1 MKNQKITTTY
11 RKDAQGRC
19 RYNRFVDCDRKADC
33 TTCGWNPSCY
43 ACRVEALRLLAR
55 VGLLVRR

>member
-1 MKNQKITTTY
+1 MKNKSTMMY

-33 TTCGWNPSCY
+33 ATCGWNPRCY

-55 VGLLVRR
+55 CGLLVRR